1 MEVILLERV
10 TRLGQMG
17 DVVRVKDGFARNFLL
32 PRGKALRATA
42 ENRTRFE
49 SMKTELEARSL
60 TLKTEA
66 AGVAGKID
74 GKSFTVL
81 RQASEAGQLFG
92 SVSPRDLVSL
102 ITEAGFKVTRN
113 QIALNT
119 PIKTI
124 GQHTVPISLHPE
136 IETSITVIVA
146 RNSDEAARIA
156 RGEDVTQLREE
167 PTEAEAAA
175 VAAEAFFEP
184 EAAEAQRAREGDA
197 TTESPPPHA
206 NT

>member
-1 MEVILLERV
+1 MQVILLERV
-10 TRLGQMG
+10 ARLGQMG

-42 ENRTRFE
+42 QNRTRFE
-49 SMKTELEARSL
+49 SMRSELEARSL

-66 AGVAGKID
+66 SGVAGKIN
-74 GKSFTVL
+74 GQSFTVL

-92 SVSPRDLVSL
+92 SVSPRDLVGL
-102 ITEAGFKVTRN
+102 LTDAGYKVNRN
-113 QIALNT
+113 QIALNA

-124 GQHTVPISLHPE
+124 GRHSVPIALHPE

-146 RNSDEAARIA
+146 RNNDEAARIA

-167 PTEAEAAA
+167 PSEAEAAA

-184 EAAEAQRAREGDA
+184 EATASRQTGAEVEAPEAPAPADRG
-197 TTESPPPHA
+197 
-206 NT
+206 